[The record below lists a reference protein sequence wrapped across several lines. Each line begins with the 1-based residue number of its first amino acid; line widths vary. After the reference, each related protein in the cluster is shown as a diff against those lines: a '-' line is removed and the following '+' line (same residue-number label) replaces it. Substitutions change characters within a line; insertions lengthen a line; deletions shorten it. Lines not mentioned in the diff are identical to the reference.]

1 MIWGKTVFKIV
12 DKRKDMQSGKNFF
25 LNEVLD

>member
-1 MIWGKTVFKIV
+1 MIWGKIVFKIV